1 MISNETEIRYS
12 DIFANP
18 PGTVLGYREN
28 GQPIYNIGGG
38 SIDVTD
44 DDRVD
49 DDDDDNSDDTDDKS
63 DDDWTPPTREDFQK
77 LLDAKKKADSEAA
90 QRKRWMR
97 DAGLDPKTGKAVAK
111 PSVDLGDD
119 DDDDTD
125 VVPNAKKKDD
135 VDTDDLL
142 KQSREKLE
150 KTFQR
155 QLERETAKAETR
167 GRSTAYSLITEV
179 PSALEEAGWNGKNLP
194 RMIKLLDLDSVEI
207 DEDGVDAEALT
218 KQVAELKKD
227 FPEFFKRSRMKD
239 AAKDI
244 ADTGA
249 VGGGKKQAPA
259 SEEDMDWKTRMRLQL
274 QNPGR

>member
-1 MISNETEIRYS
+1 MISNETAISYDDVFQNR
-12 DIFANP
+12 

-207 DEDGVDAEALT
+207 DADGVDADALAN
-218 KQVAELKKD
+218 QVAELKKD